1 MRPSLFAAGLAALA
15 SALMLRDLRMLGRMP
30 VVPPA
35 APDAPQPPVSVV
47 IPARD
52 EERVIE
58 RAVRGVMGQRYAN
71 WTLTVLDDHSTDR
84 TGALLAGLAAEDG
97 RIAVLDGA
105 PLPDGWVGK
114 CWACWQAARSAGGEW
129 LLFLDADT
137 QPQPE
142 LIAASVAYAEAERLD
157 LLTVLPLLQLGS
169 FWERAILPAFLS
181 IIEAAFPLE
190 KINDPASD
198 VVLAN
203 GQCILVRRSAY
214 ERAGGH
220 AAVRDKVLEDV
231 ELAQAVVRAGG
242 RLRAADGRHLI
253 AVRMY
258 TNGAEVREGLTKNAI
273 AGLRNGG
280 PRSAWAGARQAL
292 VAFTPPGLLLGALW
306 ATLRRWPLRERRTV
320 QASAA
325 VAGGVA
331 ALAWGRFMR
340 RLYGQPAWTAALFP
354 LGLLAYMA
362 IAAGAALRI
371 WRGQGVR
378 WKGRTY
384 EG

>member
-1 MRPSLFAAGLAALA
+1 MKPATFAAGLAALA
-15 SALMLRDLRMLGRMP
+15 SALMLRDLRALSRIP
-30 VVPPA
+30 VVAP
-35 APDAPQPPVSVV
+35 APDGAAEPPVSVI

-58 RAVRGVMGQRYAN
+58 RAVRGVMAQRYAN
-71 WTLTVLDDHSTDR
+71 WTLTVLNDHSTDR
-84 TGALLAGLAAEDG
+84 TGAILAGLAAEDG

-105 PLPDGWVGK
+105 ELPAGWVGK
-114 CWACWQAARSAGGEW
+114 CWACWQAAQAAGGDW

-142 LIAASVAYAEAERLD
+142 LIAAGVAYAEAEGLD
-157 LLTVLPLLQLGS
+157 LLTVMPLLELGS

-181 IIEAAFPLE
+181 IIEAAFPLD

-203 GQCILVRRSAY
+203 GQCILVRRAAY

-220 AAVRDKVLEDV
+220 RAVRDKVLEDV

-242 RLRAADGRHLI
+242 RLRVADGRHLI

-280 PRSAWAGARQAL
+280 PRSAWAGARQAM
-292 VAFTPPGLLLGALW
+292 VAFAPPGLLLGALW
-306 ATLRRWPLRERRTV
+306 ATLRRWPV
-320 QASAA
+320 
-325 VAGGVA
+325 
-331 ALAWGRFMR
+331 
-340 RLYGQPAWTAALFP
+340 
-354 LGLLAYMA
+354 
-362 IAAGAALRI
+362 
-371 WRGQGVR
+371 
-378 WKGRTY
+378 
-384 EG
+384 